1 MSEKMTAK
9 KADQILR
16 DGFHCSQCVMFH
28 TAEDLGMDLKTA
40 LKMTGGLGGGCFQ
53 GDICGAVSAG
63 ICSLGLKYGFC
74 EPGQAEQNDILVG
87 KVNELK
93 KRFLELHGSL
103 QCKDL
108 LGGLSFG
115 VPEECEQIMAG
126 GHDKTFKNCGQYCAD
141 VCAILDD
148 IMKEDK

>member
-9 KADQILR
+9 HADEILR
-16 DGFHCSQCVMFH
+16 QGFHCSQCVMFH
-28 TAEDLGMDLKTA
+28 TAEDLGMDLKQA

-53 GDICGAVSAG
+53 GDISGAVSAA

-87 KVNELK
+87 KVNEFK
-93 KRFLELHGSL
+93 KRFLERNKSL
-103 QCKDL
+103 TCKDL

-115 VPEECEQIMAG
+115 DPEDCKKIMAG
-126 GHDKTFKNCGQYCAD
+126 GHDKTFVNCGKYCAD
-141 VCAILDD
+141 ACEILDD
-148 IMKEDK
+148 LMKEDK